1 MHRPQSPSSLPHN
14 GPHGRSGRARW
25 SLRVTLGLGLC
36 VLPALSA
43 CRTAEPEPNPEANRR
58 GSMEELSAML
68 RGGAKGEVKAEVR
81 ERTETA
87 PPTAPARAAMP
98 AGSLQNGGDAPV
110 PVSLPAAAGADLGP
124 PEGGAPTAPPADDD
138 QLEQGI
144 GNLGGAGQALIAPM
158 PFTGNPYLIFGE
170 RIIPRADGRITKPYP
185 LPVGRGQ
192 KLLHMM
198 ALFGGFPL
206 DFHIVKADNVP
217 DGNSAL
223 LGPGGSEDPNVVQV
237 VLLEKWDVELYQDFS
252 SPSTPNNPWP
262 GNNKSLEIADWFVV
276 TAAPNLLLDVES
288 FINLFAASVP
298 QIEIEASV
306 VEVTDLDELDYGVR
320 QVGDDPIFGFPDGTF
335 VKSLG
340 YSVPNSVDQNEA
352 LLQIGAIQ
360 DGVVFNAILEAIQ
373 GWENVEITT
382 QPRIAV
388 REGGVA
394 EILNTQDIPFFS
406 FSGISATGNFTA
418 NLQYKEV
425 GVKLSVAPRVVG
437 TNTLALNLFI
447 EASQQIG
454 TSISFVT
461 DGGSEIAAPVIAKRQ
476 ARTVVYLEQGQAIV
490 LGGLVSERTV
500 EVQRKVPVLGDLP
513 LLGLLFRSDRT
524 RKERTNVL
532 FFIRPRILQGADF
545 NRVFPDLRQ
554 PQ

>member
-1 MHRPQSPSSLPHN
+1 MHRPQSPSSLPHD
-14 GPHGRSGRARW
+14 GPHGRSEWARW
-25 SLRVTLGLGLC
+25 WLRTSLGLGLC
-36 VLPALSA
+36 FLPALSA
-43 CRTAEPEPNPEANRR
+43 CRTTEPEPNPEANRR

-87 PPTAPARAAMP
+87 PPAAPTRAAMP

-110 PVSLPAAAGADLGP
+110 PVSAPAGVEMDLAP
-124 PEGGAPTAPPADDD
+124 PEGGAPNAPPADDD

-144 GNLGGAGQALIAPM
+144 GSLGGAGQALIAPM

-185 LPVGRGQ
+185 LPVGRGV
-192 KLLHMM
+192 KLLQMM

-206 DFHIVKADNVP
+206 DFHIV
-217 DGNSAL
+217 DGNKPPDDNSVL
-223 LGPGGSEDPNVVQV
+223 LGPSGSEDPNVVQV
-237 VLLEKWDVELYQDFS
+237 VLLEKWDAELYQDFAVAA
-252 SPSTPNNPWP
+252 PQWP
-262 GNNKSLEIADWFVV
+262 GKGNLLEIADWFVV

-306 VEVTDLDELDYGVR
+306 VEVTDVDELDYGVR
-320 QVGDDPIFGFPDGTF
+320 PVGDDPIFGFPDGTF

-454 TSISFVT
+454 TSVSFVT
-461 DGGSEIAAPVIAKRQ
+461 DGGGEIAAPVIAKRQ
-476 ARTVVYLEQGQAIV
+476 ARTVVYLEQGQAVV